1 MYEVWEMGLDEL
13 KYEVW
18 QANLELVERKL
29 VLYTWG
35 NVSAVDRE
43 KGLVVIKPS
52 GVDYATMKPEQMV
65 VLSLEDGSVVEG
77 SLRPSSDA
85 PTHLALYRAFTGI
98 GGITHTH
105 STWATMWAQA
115 GRGVPCYGTTHADNF
130 YGEVPCTR
138 PMTPEEIKDDYEA
151 NTGSVIIERFQGI
164 DPTTIPA
171 VLVFQHGPFT
181 WGKNAAKSVESSA
194 VLEQVAQ
201 MAYAT
206 ELANPNVKPIQK
218 ELLDKHFLRKHGANA
233 YYGQK

>member
-1 MYEVWEMGLDEL
+1 MGLNEL

-52 GVDYATMKPEQMV
+52 GVDYATMKPDQMV

-85 PTHLALYRAFTGI
+85 PTLLALYRAFMGI

-115 GRGVPCYGTTHADNF
+115 GRGVPCYGTTHADTF

-138 PMTPEEIKDDYEA
+138 PMTPQEIADDYEA
-151 NTGSVIIERFQGI
+151 NTGSVIIERFKGI

-206 ELANPNVKPIQK
+206 ELTNPNVKPIQK

>member
-1 MYEVWEMGLDEL
+1 MGLDEL
-13 KYEVW
+13 KREVW
-18 QANLELVERKL
+18 RANLELVERKL

-35 NVSAVDRE
+35 NVSAIDCE
-43 KGLVVIKPS
+43 SGLVVIKPS

-65 VLSLEDGSVVEG
+65 VLDLCGKVVEG
-77 SLRPSSDA
+77 GLRPSSDA
-85 PTHLALYRAFTGI
+85 PTHLALYRAFPGI
-98 GGITHTH
+98 GGVAHTH
-105 STWATMWAQA
+105 SMWATVWAQA
-115 GRGVPCYGTTHADNF
+115 GRGIPCYGTTHADYY

-138 PMTPEEIKDDYEA
+138 PMSSDEIGGDYEA
-151 NTGSVIIERFQGI
+151 NTGTVIIERFAGF
-164 DPTTIPA
+164 DPMAVPA

-181 WGKNAAKSVESSA
+181 WGKNAMKAVESSA

-201 MAYAT
+201 MAHAA

>member
-1 MYEVWEMGLDEL
+1 MGLNEL

-43 KGLVVIKPS
+43 KSLVVIKPS
-52 GVDYATMKPEQMV
+52 GVDYATMKPDQMV

-85 PTHLALYRAFTGI
+85 PTHLALYRAFPGI

-138 PMTPEEIKDDYEA
+138 PMTPEEIADDYEA

-206 ELANPNVKPIQK
+206 ELTNPKVKPIQK

>member
-1 MYEVWEMGLDEL
+1 MGLNEL

-85 PTHLALYRAFTGI
+85 PTHLALYRAFPGI

-138 PMTPEEIKDDYEA
+138 PMTPEEIAEDYEA

>member
-1 MYEVWEMGLDEL
+1 MGLNEL

-65 VLSLEDGSVVEG
+65 VLSLDDGSVVEG

-85 PTHLALYRAFTGI
+85 PTHLALYRAFPGI

-138 PMTPEEIKDDYEA
+138 PMTPEEIAEDYEA

-206 ELANPNVKPIQK
+206 ELTNPNVKPIQK